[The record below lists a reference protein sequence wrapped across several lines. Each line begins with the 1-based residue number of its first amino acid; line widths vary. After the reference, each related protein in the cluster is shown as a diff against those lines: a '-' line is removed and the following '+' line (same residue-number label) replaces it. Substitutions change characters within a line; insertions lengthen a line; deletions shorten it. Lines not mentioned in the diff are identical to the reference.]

1 MPDPAILPVRTT
13 VRTQTRHQLKQDRFA
28 TTASEAVSWTVEH
41 RDKLTYAGIAVA
53 VIVAIAL
60 GGWWYTQRQNEA
72 GNIALGEAL
81 ATYNAPLVAAGTP
94 PSGQTKSFAS
104 NADRAKAAKDE
115 FKNVAD
121 HYGRTAAGEMAKY
134 FVGLCDVDLNNNAD
148 AERELKDV
156 AGASN
161 ADVASLAKMAL
172 ASLYRKEGKD
182 QDAINLYKQLADK
195 PTNSVS
201 KPAAQ
206 LALADL
212 YETKDPQNA
221 KILYQQIQK
230 ENAQSPAAQIAS
242 ERLAT
247 IKPQ

>member
-1 MPDPAILPVRTT
+1 M
-13 VRTQTRHQLKQDRFA
+13 RTQTRHQLKQDRFA
-28 TTASEAVSWTVEH
+28 ATAGEAVSWTVEH
-41 RDKLTYAGIAVA
+41 REKLIYAGIALA
-53 VIVAIAL
+53 VILAIVL
-60 GGWWYTQRQNEA
+60 GGWWYTQKQNEA
-72 GNIALGEAL
+72 GNVALGEAL
-81 ATYNAPLVAAGTP
+81 ATYNAPIAAGTP
-94 PSGQTKSFAS
+94 PAGETKQFAS
-104 NADRAKAAKDE
+104 NSDRAKAAKDE

-121 HYGRTAAGEMAKY
+121 RYGHTASGDMAKY
-134 FVGLCDVDLNNNAD
+134 FVGLCDIDLNNTAE

-156 AGASN
+156 AGTRN
-161 ADVASLAKMAL
+161 ADISSLGKMAL
-172 ASLYRKEGKD
+172 ATLYRKEGKD

-230 ENAQSPAAQIAS
+230 DDAQSPAAQIAS

-247 IKPQ
+247 IKAQ